1 MDPFLAFRIHDD
13 AGRVT
18 AGFERL
24 SLDDLAPGDVVVR
37 VRWSGINYKDV
48 LAATGAGRILRR
60 SPLVG
65 GIDLAGEVLE
75 SADPRFRP
83 GDGVLVVGC
92 GLGETHDGGYAEVAR
107 VQGDWLVP
115 LPEGYDARSAMI
127 LGTAGFTAALVV
139 DAMERNGQD
148 PAAGPVVVTGATGGV
163 GSVAVDLLAGRGYEV
178 VAVTGKPDA
187 DEWLGA
193 LGASRIL
200 RRGEID
206 LGKRPLEKALWA
218 GAVDTA
224 GGDLLAW
231 ILRTADFRAN
241 VGCVGLTAGA
251 DLHTTVMPFILR
263 GVNLLGVNSTH
274 TPRDRRLHVWD
285 RLADDLKPR
294 HLDLIATREVPFS
307 DLPGAFP
314 AYLASQVRGRTLV
327 RIG

>member
-1 MDPFLAFRIHDD
+1 MEPFLAFRIHDD
-13 AGRVT
+13 DGRVT

-24 SLDDLAPGDVVVR
+24 SLDDLGAGDVVVR
-37 VRWSGINYKDV
+37 VQWSGINYKDA

-65 GIDLAGEVLE
+65 GIDLAGEVLASE
-75 SADPRFRP
+75 DPRFRP

-107 VQGDWLVP
+107 VKGDWLVP
-115 LPEGYDARSAMI
+115 LPEGYDARAAMT

-187 DEWLGA
+187 DDWLRGLGA
-193 LGASRIL
+193 ARIL
-200 RRGEID
+200 RRAEID
-206 LGKRPLEKALWA
+206 LGRRPLERAIWA

-224 GGDLLAW
+224 GGELLAW

-274 TPRDRRLHVWD
+274 TPRERRMRVWD
-285 RLADDLKPR
+285 RLADDLRPR
-294 HLDLIATREVPFS
+294 HLDRIATREVAFT
-307 DLPGAFP
+307 DLPGTFP
-314 AYLASQVRGRTLV
+314 AFLAGGVRGRTLV